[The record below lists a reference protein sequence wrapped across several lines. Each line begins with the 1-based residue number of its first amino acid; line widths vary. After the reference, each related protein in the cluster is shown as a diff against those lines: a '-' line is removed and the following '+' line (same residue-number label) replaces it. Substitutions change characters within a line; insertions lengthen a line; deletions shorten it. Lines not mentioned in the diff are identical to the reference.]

1 MPDQAPSTS
10 VASADSFDPQSS
22 ILGPGGVSVREQI
35 RRLCVSAV
43 VLAVFNLGGGIGLA
57 AQEQPQAPAVATI
70 EVKPAALTLKIGDT
84 AQLEAVAR
92 DAAGNVVKAPV
103 TFFSRARRSVTV
115 TPEGLVQAA
124 QPGTHTIVAM
134 AGPAPD
140 RRGAPDGAI
149 VTEIVVTVPTPGV
162 TAVRLSGPAR
172 YFAGTVVPIAST
184 LVDDTG
190 AERDDV
196 KVTWTS
202 SDPAVVEMDA
212 FGNLIAHRPGSAT
225 LTATAEGAS
234 STLAVRVEA
243 NPVATLELSSSPLD
257 KVRTGDV
264 VRFAALAKDAQA
276 RAVDGVPVRFAVSG
290 RPSKDIIAPG
300 AMAEIDSDGAF
311 VAERSGIYTV
321 IATAGSET
329 AARTFAVVP
338 REVGQTVEVVGH
350 GAVRDRHTSDLW
362 IWEGADGKDYAIT
375 GTWGASGHAFFWDV
389 TNPANPEKIG
399 EVQVDA
405 RTINDVK
412 ISEDGKLAVISRE
425 GASNRRNGLVIIDV
439 SNPRQGLPIVSRFDD
454 EMTGGVHNVFVHKQ
468 HVYAVNNGRRF
479 DIVSIEDPAKPTR
492 VGRFELDTPG
502 HSIHDVWVVDGVAF
516 SSNWSDGIV
525 AIDVGGGGK
534 GGSPTNPVKLGQYK
548 YPSGWNHAAFPYKSK
563 STGKFYVFAGDESF
577 PAGLNTEAGGPT
589 IRAAGWI
596 HVIEWDDWA
605 TPREVA
611 RYQVP
616 EAGTHNLWIE
626 DDTMYVGYYNGGL
639 RVVDVSGE
647 LRGDL
652 YRQGREIARFYSDD
666 PKGVIANSPMV
677 WGPQPYKGNIFFS
690 DFNSGLW
697 VVKLK
702 PGPQA
707 RSGESQ

>member
-1 MPDQAPSTS
+1 MRERFRYMCA
-10 VASADSFDPQSS
+10 ASA
-22 ILGPGGVSVREQI
+22 
-35 RRLCVSAV
+35 
-43 VLAVFNLGGGIGLA
+43 VLALLGMSDAVGLA
-57 AQEQPQAPAVATI
+57 QNPPQAPAVARI
-70 EVKPAALTLKIGDT
+70 EVEPASLTLKVGEK

-92 DAAGNVVKAPV
+92 DAVGNVVQAPV

-124 QPGTHTIVAM
+124 RPGTHTIVAM
-134 AGPAPD
+134 AGPAPV
-140 RRGAPDGAI
+140 RGDAPATAAQ
-149 VTEIVVTVPTPGV
+149 TEIIVTVPTPAI
-162 TAVRLSGPAR
+162 TAVRLSGAPR
-172 YFAGTVVPIAST
+172 YFAGTVVPIASS
-184 LVDDTG
+184 LVDETG
-190 AERDDV
+190 AARDDV
-196 KVTWTS
+196 RVTWTS
-202 SDPAVVEMDA
+202 SDPAVAEMDA
-212 FGNLIAHRPGSAT
+212 FGNLIAHRAGSVT
-225 LTATAEGAS
+225 LTADAEGAS
-234 STLAVRVEA
+234 STLDVRVDP
-243 NPVATLELSSSPLD
+243 NPVASIELSAPALD
-257 KVRTGDV
+257 TVRTGDV
-264 VRFAALAKDAQA
+264 VRFTAVAKDAQA
-276 RAVDGVPVRFAVSG
+276 RAVGDVPVQFAVSG

-300 AMAEIDSDGAF
+300 ATAGIGRDGMF

-321 IATAGSET
+321 VATAGPHT
-329 AARTFAVVP
+329 ATRTFAVVP
-338 REVGQTVEVVGH
+338 RDVAMQVEVVGH

-362 IWEGADGKDYAIT
+362 IWEGPDGKDYAIT

-389 TNPANPEKIG
+389 TDPAKPEKIG

-405 RTINDVK
+405 RTVNDVK
-412 ISEDGKLAVISRE
+412 ISEDGRLAVISRE
-425 GASNRRNGLVIIDV
+425 GASNRRNGFVVIDI
-439 SNPRQGLPIVSRFDD
+439 SNPRQGLPVLSRYDD
-454 EMTGGVHNVFVHKQ
+454 ELTGGVHNVFVHKQ

-479 DIVSIEDPAKPTR
+479 DVVSIEDPKKPTR
-492 VGRFELDTPG
+492 VGRFELESPG
-502 HSIHDVWVVDGVAF
+502 HAIHDVWIVDGVAF
-516 SSNWSDGIV
+516 SSNWSDGVV

-534 GGSPTNPVKLGQYK
+534 GGSPTNPVMLGQYK

-563 STGKFYVFAGDESF
+563 STGRFYVFAGDESF

-605 TPREVA
+605 NPREVA

-616 EAGTHNLWIE
+616 EAGTHNLWVE
-626 DDTMYVGYYNGGL
+626 DDKMYVGYYNGGL

-697 VVKLK
+697 VVRLK
-702 PGPQA
+702 PGPA
-707 RSGESQ
+707 TRSGESQ

>member
-1 MPDQAPSTS
+1 MTAAAVAVWS
-10 VASADSFDPQSS
+10 V
-22 ILGPGGVSVREQI
+22 V
-35 RRLCVSAV
+35 
-43 VLAVFNLGGGIGLA
+43 GLA
-57 AQEQPQAPAVATI
+57 QTPPQAPAVAKI
-70 EVKPAALTLKIGDT
+70 EVKPAALTLKVGEK

-92 DAAGNVVKAPV
+92 DAAGNIVQAPV
-103 TFFSRARRSVTV
+103 TFFSRARRAVTV

-124 QPGTHTIVAM
+124 RPGTHTIVAM
-134 AGPAPD
+134 AGPPPAGRAAP
-140 RRGAPDGAI
+140 AEA
-149 VTEIVVTVPTPGV
+149 VQTEIIVTVPTPAI
-162 TAVRLSGPAR
+162 TTVRLSGPKR
-172 YFAGTVVPIAST
+172 YFAGTVVPITSS

-196 KVTWTS
+196 AVMWRS
-202 SDPAVVEMDA
+202 SAPAIAEMDA
-212 FGNLIAHRPGSAT
+212 FGNLIAHRAGSAT

-234 STLAVRVEA
+234 STLDVRIEA
-243 NPVATLELSSSPLD
+243 NPVATLELSAPALD

-264 VRFAALAKDAQA
+264 VRFTALAKDAQA
-276 RAVDGVPVRFAVSG
+276 RAVADVPVQFAVTG
-290 RPSKDIIAPG
+290 QASKDIIAPG
-300 AMAEIDSDGAF
+300 AAAQIDSDGVF

-321 IATAGSET
+321 VATSGAHT

-338 REVGQTVEVVGH
+338 RDVAMQVEVVGH

-362 IWEGADGKDYAIT
+362 IWEGPDGKDYAIT

-389 TNPANPEKIG
+389 TDPAKPEKIG

-405 RTINDVK
+405 RTVNDVK
-412 ISEDGKLAVISRE
+412 ISEDGKVAVISRE
-425 GASNRRNGLVIIDV
+425 GASNRRNGFVVIDI
-439 SNPRQGLPIVSRFDD
+439 SNPRQGLPILSRYDD
-454 EMTGGVHNVFVHKQ
+454 ELTGGVHNVFVHKQ

-479 DIVSIEDPAKPTR
+479 DIVSIEDPKNPTR
-492 VGRFELDTPG
+492 VGRFELESPG

-516 SSNWSDGIV
+516 SSNWSDGVV

-534 GGSPTNPVKLGQYK
+534 GGSPTNPVMLGQYK

-577 PAGLNTEAGGPT
+577 PAGLNTAAGGPT

-605 TPREVA
+605 NPREVA

-616 EAGTHNLWIE
+616 EAGTHNLWVE
-626 DDTMYVGYYNGGL
+626 DDKMYVGYYNGGL

-677 WGPQPYKGNIFFS
+677 WGPQPYKGNVFFS

-697 VVKLK
+697 IVRLK
-702 PGPQA
+702 PGPQP

>member
-1 MPDQAPSTS
+1 MRK
-10 VASADSFDPQSS
+10 SF
-22 ILGPGGVSVREQI
+22 RKW
-35 RRLCVSAV
+35 CATTA
-43 VLAVFNLGGGIGLA
+43 VLAAFNLGGAIGLA
-57 AQEQPQAPAVATI
+57 QNPPQAPAVARI
-70 EVKPAALTLKIGDT
+70 DVKPAALTLKVGEK

-92 DAAGNVVKAPV
+92 DAAGNAVQAPV

-134 AGPAPD
+134 AGPAPAGGG
-140 RRGAPDGAI
+140 GADAVQADI
-149 VTEIVVTVPTPGV
+149 IVTVPTPAITALRV
-162 TAVRLSGPAR
+162 TGRPR
-172 YFAGTVVPIAST
+172 YFAGTVAPITSS
-184 LVDDTG
+184 LVDETG
-190 AERDDV
+190 AARDDV
-196 KVTWTS
+196 AVAWTS
-202 SDPAVVEMDA
+202 SDPSVAEMDA
-212 FGNLIAHRPGSAT
+212 FGNLTSHRAGSAT
-225 LTATAEGAS
+225 LTARAEDTSA
-234 STLAVRVEA
+234 TLDVRVEPS
-243 NPVATLELSSSPLD
+243 PVASLELSAPALD

-264 VRFAALAKDAQA
+264 VRFAAVAKDAQA
-276 RAVDGVPVRFAVSG
+276 RAVGDVPVRFSVMG

-300 AMAEIDSDGAF
+300 ASAEIDADGVF

-321 IATAGSET
+321 VATAGAHT
-329 AARTFAVVP
+329 ATRTFAVLP
-338 REVGQTVEVVGH
+338 REVGMEVEVVGH

-362 IWEGADGKDYAIT
+362 IWQGPDGKDYAIT

-389 TNPANPEKIG
+389 TNPASPEKIG

-405 RTINDVK
+405 RTVNDVK
-412 ISEDGKLAVISRE
+412 ISEDGRIAVISRE
-425 GASNRRNGLVIIDV
+425 GASNRRNGLVIVDI
-439 SNPRQGLPIVSRFDD
+439 SNPRQGLPILSRFDD
-454 EMTGGVHNVFVHKQ
+454 EMTGGVHNIFVHKQ

-479 DIVSIEDPAKPTR
+479 DIVSIEDPLKPTR

-534 GGSPTNPVKLGQYK
+534 GGSPTNPVQLGQYK

-563 STGKFYVFAGDESF
+563 STGKFYVFAGDEAF
-577 PAGLNTEAGGPT
+577 LAGLNTEAGGPS

-605 TPREVA
+605 APREVA
-611 RYQVP
+611 RYEVP
-616 EAGTHNLWIE
+616 EAGTHNLWVE
-626 DDTMYVGYYNGGL
+626 DDKMYVGYYNAGL

-647 LRGDL
+647 LRGNL
-652 YRQGREIARFYSDD
+652 YNQGREIARFYSDD
-666 PKGVIANSPMV
+666 PKGVIANNPMV

-702 PGPQA
+702 PGPAA
-707 RSGESQ
+707 RAGESQ